1 LRLEL
6 AEHGNNAAEMK
17 AAWEEA
23 HNALTASMDDNLAAL
38 ADQHAKA
45 LDDHKAEQAAALADH
60 ADNLANHGSNLS
72 DLEDLHNKRA
82 EEHSACLE
90 KGLEDVH
97 GTLQKELAEL
107 KSGHAVNLQAVV
119 TDITEQLDKLTKD
132 VEVMAEDLKQA
143 QEEAHSALRLE
154 LAEHGNN
161 AEDMKAAWEEAHK
174 ALTASMDDNLAALA
188 DQHAKAL
195 EDHKADTARA
205 FSDHADNLASHGNN
219 LGELED
225 IHNKRYEEHTAS
237 LEQGLEGVHSTLQ
250 KELAELRS
258 GHAVNL
264 QAVVTDVTSQVDK
277 LTLDVEQLAKDV
289 AAAQEEAH
297 SALRLELA
305 EHGNNAAEMKAAWEE
320 AHKSLSMAMDDNLAS
335 MAADHAKAL
344 EDHKA
349 EHAAALGNHGGSL
362 NDLEELHNQRYQ
374 EHTACLEKG
383 LEDVHGTL
391 QKELAEL
398 RSGHTV
404 NLQAVVTDVTQQVDK
419 LTLDLE
425 TLAKDVAVA
434 QEEAHSALRLELAQ
448 QSDNAEEMKAAWKEA
463 HSALTQ
469 AMDDGL
475 SSLADQHAKALEDH
489 KGDHAAALEA
499 HGNNLSDIQAMLKGE
514 IDGHANNLR
523 DMQAAYDAK
532 HADAEQN
539 TSKMEKGLTS
549 VLESTHDKLRS
560 ELEDLR
566 SGHAV
571 SMKKVLE
578 DLTEQTDNITLSLEQ
593 EAELRKIMELKLDKL
608 FDGMRGLMSISFL
621 GNGEDANGAPPAPA
635 QPPSKAAPVKTQQPA
650 TRGKSPGPASRR

>member
-174 ALTASMDDNLAALA
+174 ALTASLDDNLASM
-188 DQHAKAL
+188 AK
-195 EDHKADTARA
+195 
-205 FSDHADNLASHGNN
+205 DHADALENHKAEHAAALEGHGGS
-219 LGELED
+219 LGDLED
-225 IHNKRYEEHTAS
+225 LHNKRYEEHSAC
-237 LEQGLEGVHSTLQ
+237 LQQGLDGVHDTLQ
-250 KELAELRS
+250 KELAELKS

-264 QAVVTDVTSQVDK
+264 QAVVTDVTAQVDK

-289 AAAQEEAH
+289 LATQEEAH

-305 EHGNNAAEMKAAWEE
+305 EHGNNADEMKAAWEE
-320 AHKSLSMAMDDNLAS
+320 AHKALSQSLDDNLAS
-335 MAADHAKAL
+335 LAADQAKAL
-344 EDHKA
+344 EDHKNDHARALADHA
-349 EHAAALGNHGGSL
+349 ETHGNTVADVQAALRGEMENQASSMR
-362 NDLEELHNQRYQ
+362 EL
-374 EHTACLEKG
+374 
-383 LEDVHGTL
+383 
-391 QKELAEL
+391 
-398 RSGHTV
+398 
-404 NLQAVVTDVTQQVDK
+404 
-419 LTLDLE
+419 
-425 TLAKDVAVA
+425 
-434 QEEAHSALRLELAQ
+434 
-448 QSDNAEEMKAAWKEA
+448 
-463 HSALTQ
+463 
-469 AMDDGL
+469 
-475 SSLADQHAKALEDH
+475 
-489 KGDHAAALEA
+489 
-499 HGNNLSDIQAMLKGE
+499 
-514 IDGHANNLR
+514 
-523 DMQAAYDAK
+523 YDAK
-532 HADAEQN
+532 HAEHTEN
-539 TSKMEKGLTS
+539 TAKMEAGLQS
-549 VLESTHDKLRS
+549 VLDSTHSKLQD
-560 ELEDLR
+560 ELADLR
-566 SGHAV
+566 SGHATNL
-571 SMKKVLE
+571 KQILE
-578 DLTEQTDNITLSLEQ
+578 DVAQQTDNLTLSLEQ
-593 EAELRKIMELKLDKL
+593 EAELRKIMEIKLDKM
-608 FDGMRGLMSISFL
+608 FEGMRGLMAVSFL
-621 GNGEDANGAPPAPA
+621 GEMDDQPQPEA
-635 QPPSKAAPVKTQQPA
+635 QPPPSPTKARTQPA
-650 TRGKSPGPASRR
+650 AKATPSKPEPAARPTTTGGGSLRVTGTPAAKTSTPTSGSLRVNSTTAPKTSATPTPVASRVASPAGIGRIGAKK